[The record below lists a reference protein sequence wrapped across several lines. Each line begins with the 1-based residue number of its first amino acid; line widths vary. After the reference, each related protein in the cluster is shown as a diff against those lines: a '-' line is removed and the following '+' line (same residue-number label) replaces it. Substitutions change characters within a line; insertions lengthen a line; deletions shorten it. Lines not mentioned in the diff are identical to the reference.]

1 MEVYSYDEIDTIPQP
16 LSVAEAFERRAAKEK
31 ALLTDDPAISS
42 SSTYVPSFVTP
53 SGLALTN
60 AQKGKGKGK
69 TATNGK
75 TKVNGAAAAAS
86 SSALARRQRDRSG
99 RYSNGD
105 DEDMEFVGDGTDAPP
120 TLSRRNSRTSA
131 GHGQEMDP
139 NMQANGFEQGPWPP
153 AQNPPS
159 SDADSSPNVEGQ
171 WAPQQYMGPASGFIQ
186 DRRLPFGNENPGR
199 TIYSQR

>member
-1 MEVYSYDEIDTIPQP
+1 M
-16 LSVAEAFERRAAKEK
+16 AEAFERRTAKEK

-75 TKVNGAAAAAS
+75 TKPNGAAAGTSAS
-86 SSALARRQRDRSG
+86 AARRQRDRSG

-105 DEDMEFVGDGTDAPP
+105 DEDMDFVGDEVDALP

-131 GHGQEMDP
+131 VHGQEMDL
-139 NMQANGFEQGPWPP
+139 NSHANGFQQGQWP
-153 AQNPPS
+153 ASQHPPS
-159 SDADSSPNVEGQ
+159 EGDPAVDGQ
-171 WAPQQYMGPASGFIQ
+171 WAPQQYLGPASGFIQ